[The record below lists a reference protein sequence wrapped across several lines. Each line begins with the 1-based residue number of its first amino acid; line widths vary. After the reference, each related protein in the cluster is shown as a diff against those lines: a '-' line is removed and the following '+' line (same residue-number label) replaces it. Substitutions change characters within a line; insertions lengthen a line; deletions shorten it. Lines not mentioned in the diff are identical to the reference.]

1 MKKMFC
7 AIILLLSS
15 QVLAEDT
22 KAPAVKPEDKPALVP
37 AAPAVVAPAV
47 KPPVAPEKDSLLNA
61 AKKDLQHDKE
71 AIEAAAK
78 ATWSKTK
85 EEAHKANVAMHD
97 GAHKVEAKGS
107 EALHKSEG
115 YAKKAEAKIEG
126 WWTSI
131 KATLHRWWTDIKSWF

>member
-22 KAPAVKPEDKPALVP
+22 KAPAVKPADKPALVP
-37 AAPAVVAPAV
+37 AAPAVVTP
-47 KPPVAPEKDSLLNA
+47 KEGSLLDA
-61 AKKDLQHDKE
+61 AKEDLKHDKE

-85 EEAHKANVAMHD
+85 EDAHRANVAMHD
-97 GAHKVEAKGS
+97 GAHKVEAYGS
-107 EALHKSEG
+107 EALHTSEG
-115 YAKKAEAKIEG
+115 YAKKAEVKIEG

-131 KATLHRWWTDIKSWF
+131 KATLHKWGTDIKSRF

>member
-15 QVLAEDT
+15 QVLAEE
-22 KAPAVKPEDKPALVP
+22 KKSPAITPALVP
-37 AAPAVVAPAV
+37 AANAVVAPTIA
-47 KPPVAPEKDSLLNA
+47 PVAPEKDSLLDA
-61 AKKDLQHDKE
+61 AKEDLNHDKE